1 MGYALIRPRRGTNTE
16 WSLVNPVI
24 EEGEL
29 IVVCPDSGVGT
40 GLSKFKIGDGKTTY
54 QNLPWAFDAGAAYI
68 NGGTVD
74 AFNVISLRGGTTQE
88 WEEANPVLELYEVV
102 YDSTKNAL
110 KIGDGVS
117 HFMDLKYCGGQ
128 EEQSFDFGI
137 LDEYDIGEDVNPD
150 PTPGTGDTDSGNSSA
165 NGSGQENGSESKNP
179 SGTDSSDTEQKQ
191 ENGSESKNPSGTDS
205 SDTEQNTDSKDPG
218 NTSENGE

>member
-1 MGYALIRPRRGTNTE
+1 MGYALIRPRRGTHTE

-40 GLSKFKIGDGKTTY
+40 GLSKFKIGDGKTKY
-54 QNLPWAFDAGAAYI
+54 QNLPWAFDAAATYI
-68 NGGTVD
+68 TGGTVD
-74 AFNVISLRGGTTQE
+74 AFNVISLRGGTTQQ
-88 WEEANPVLELYEVV
+88 WEEVNPVLELYEVV

-128 EEQSFDFGI
+128 EEQQSFDFGI
-137 LDEYDIGEDVNPD
+137 LDEYDIGEDVDPD
-150 PTPGTGDTDSGNSSA
+150 PTPGTGDTDSGDSSTDE
-165 NGSGQENGSESKNP
+165 SGNENGSETDN
-179 SGTDSSDTEQKQ
+179 SGTDSSETE
-191 ENGSESKNPSGTDS
+191 E
-205 SDTEQNTDSKDPG
+205 NTDSKDPG
-218 NTSENGE
+218 DTSEYGE